1 MTATQSEP
9 DTATASW
16 PPGLPRSLEYPEV
29 PVGSILRAAVRR
41 WGDRPAF
48 IDHDVPLTYEE
59 MGRRAH
65 AVAGWLADHGIG
77 RGDVVAVHIPNC
89 RQYPPLYYGILLAG
103 ATFSPTNPLLPA
115 ADLAA
120 QLTDAGATVLIT
132 WDQVL
137 PFVRTALAAT
147 PVRTVV
153 VTGEAHT
160 LDFAA
165 RPEGLEDDDVD
176 AAELLA
182 ADPTDRHLDAGI
194 DPATDLAHLAYTGG
208 TTGVSKGVELP
219 HRNVVTNV
227 LQSACWTSGSLPVLD
242 EAGDVTLD
250 QIGSDAEFTTRLGTA
265 TVINLTPWFH
275 AMGVIG
281 YLSGLVMAGT
291 TTVIHMR
298 FDPVKYVEDAVRYK
312 VTAIGGAPPV
322 FVALLQVPGIED
334 ADLSSV
340 RGISSGAAPLPVSLI
355 ERLKA
360 LLPGAVIGEGYGL
373 TEVTMQATGNPSF
386 LSGTRKAGTVGVP
399 IFDAEITIRP
409 LGGGDPLPPGER
421 GEVCIRG
428 PQVMRGYAHRPEA
441 TAESIDAD
449 GWFHSGDV
457 GILDE
462 DGYLAI
468 VDRTKDM
475 LIYKGYNVFPRE
487 LEEHLFAVPGVAGAA
502 VVGRPDEEAGELP
515 VAYIVRRAD
524 DHGAALS
531 AETVMAAVND
541 KVTPYKRLRD
551 VVFIDAI
558 PVSAA
563 GKVLKRELA
572 ARERAGTGADL
583 TRESTFEGMQGPRGM
598 SAAVRWRVSGRLG
611 LEADLV

>member
-1 MTATQSEP
+1 MRMTATQSAP
-9 DTATASW
+9 DAPTTGTISW
-16 PPGLPRSLEYPEV
+16 PPGLPRSLEYPEA

-48 IDHDVPLTYEE
+48 IDHDVPLTFEE
-59 MGRRAH
+59 LGRRAH
-65 AVAGWLADHGIG
+65 AVAGWLADHGVG

-89 RQYPPLYYGILLAG
+89 RQYPPLYYGIMLAG

-120 QLTDAGATVLIT
+120 QLTDARAKLLIT

-137 PFVRTALAAT
+137 PFVRSALAQT
-147 PVRTVV
+147 SVQTIV
-153 VTGEAHT
+153 VTGEAHIT
-160 LDFAA
+160 DFAA
-165 RPEGLEDDDVD
+165 RLDLEDGSLDGTVD
-176 AAELLA
+176 LADLLA
-182 ADPTDRHLDAGI
+182 GDPTDRHLDAGL
-194 DPATDLAHLAYTGG
+194 DPAQDLAHLAYTGG

-219 HRNVVTNV
+219 HRNVVINV
-227 LQSACWTSGSLPVLD
+227 LQSACWNSGSVPELD
-242 EAGDVTLD
+242 EAGDVTVRQVLGED
-250 QIGSDAEFTTRLGTA
+250 EYPTRLGEA
-265 TVINLTPWFH
+265 RIVNLTPWFH
-275 AMGVIG
+275 AMGAIG
-281 YLSGLVMAGT
+281 YLNGMVMGGT

-298 FDPVKYVEDAVRYK
+298 FDPVKYVEDAVRYQ
-312 VTAIGGAPPV
+312 VTSIGGAPPV
-322 FVALLQVPGIED
+322 FVALLQVPGIEN
-334 ADLSSV
+334 ADLSHV

-360 LLPGAVIGEGYGL
+360 LLPDAVISEGYGL

-386 LSGTRKAGTVGVP
+386 RSGTRKAGTVGVP
-399 IFDAEITIRP
+399 VFDTEISIRP
-409 LGGGDPLPPGER
+409 LGGGDPLPAGER

-462 DGYLAI
+462 DGYLSI

-475 LIYKGYNVFPRE
+475 LLYKGYNVFPRE
-487 LEEHLFAVPGVAGAA
+487 LEEILFGVPGVAGAA

-515 VAYIVRRAD
+515 IAYVVRKGDEA
-524 DHGAALS
+524 GAALT
-531 AETVMAAVND
+531 AESVMAAVND

-551 VVFIDAI
+551 VVFIDTI

-572 ARERAGTGADL
+572 AKEREK
-583 TRESTFEGMQGPRGM
+583 
-598 SAAVRWRVSGRLG
+598 VSS
-611 LEADLV
+611 

>member
-1 MTATQSEP
+1 MRMTATDAP
-9 DTATASW
+9 ATTAASW
-16 PPGLPRSLEYPEV
+16 PPGLPRSLDYPQV

-48 IDHDVPLTYEE
+48 IDHDVPLTFTEL
-59 MGRRAH
+59 GARAH
-65 AVAGWLADHGIG
+65 AVAGWLADHGVG

-89 RQYPPLYYGILLAG
+89 RQYPALYYGIMLAG

-115 ADLAA
+115 PDLAA

-137 PFVRTALAAT
+137 PFVRSALAPT

-165 RPEGLEDDDVD
+165 RLDGLEDGDVD
-176 AAELLA
+176 AADLFA
-182 ADPTDRHLDAGI
+182 ADPTDRHLDADI
-194 DPATDLAHLAYTGG
+194 DPAADLAHLAYTGG

-250 QIGSDAEFTTRLGTA
+250 QIGSEDEFTTRLGTA
-265 TVINLTPWFH
+265 RAINLTPWFH

-281 YLSGLVMAGT
+281 YLSGAVMAGS

-312 VTAIGGAPPV
+312 VTGIGGAPPV
-322 FVALLQVPGIED
+322 FVALLQVPGIET

-340 RGISSGAAPLPVSLI
+340 RGISSGAAPLPVPLI

-373 TEVTMQATGNPSF
+373 TEVTMMATGNPSF
-386 LSGTRKAGTVGVP
+386 QSGTRKPGTVGVP
-399 IFDAEITIRP
+399 IFDTEISIRP
-409 LGGGDPLPPGER
+409 LGGGDPLPAGER

-462 DGYLAI
+462 DGYLSI

-475 LIYKGYNVFPRE
+475 LLYKGYNVFPRE
-487 LEEHLFAVPGVAGAA
+487 LEEVLFGVPGVAGAA

-515 VAYIVRRAD
+515 VAYVVRKAD
-524 DHGAALS
+524 DAGSALTVES
-531 AETVMAAVND
+531 VMAAVND

-551 VVFIDAI
+551 VVFIEAI

-563 GKVLKRELA
+563 GKVLKRELSA
-572 ARERAGTGADL
+572 KERERVESAG
-583 TRESTFEGMQGPRGM
+583 
-598 SAAVRWRVSGRLG
+598 
-611 LEADLV
+611 

>member
-1 MTATQSEP
+1 MRMTATQSAP
-9 DTATASW
+9 DAPTTGTISW
-16 PPGLPRSLEYPEV
+16 PPGLPRSLEYPEA

-48 IDHDVPLTYEE
+48 IDHDVPLTFEE
-59 MGRRAH
+59 LGRRAH
-65 AVAGWLADHGIG
+65 AVAGWLADHGVG

-89 RQYPPLYYGILLAG
+89 RQYPPLYYGIMLAG

-120 QLTDAGATVLIT
+120 QLTDARAKLLIT

-137 PFVRTALAAT
+137 PFVRSALAQT
-147 PVRTVV
+147 SVQTIV
-153 VTGEAHT
+153 VTGEAHIT
-160 LDFAA
+160 DFAA
-165 RPEGLEDDDVD
+165 RLDLEDGSLDGTVD
-176 AAELLA
+176 LADLLA
-182 ADPTDRHLDAGI
+182 GDPTDRHLDAGL
-194 DPATDLAHLAYTGG
+194 DPAQDLAHLAYTGG

-219 HRNVVTNV
+219 HRNVLINV
-227 LQSACWTSGSLPVLD
+227 LQSACWNSGSVPELD
-242 EAGDVTLD
+242 EAGDVTVRQVLGED
-250 QIGSDAEFTTRLGTA
+250 EYPTRLGEA
-265 TVINLTPWFH
+265 RIVNLTPWFH
-275 AMGVIG
+275 AMGAIG
-281 YLSGLVMAGT
+281 YLNGMVMGGT

-298 FDPVKYVEDAVRYK
+298 FDPVKYVEDAVRYQ
-312 VTAIGGAPPV
+312 VTSIGGAPPV

-334 ADLSSV
+334 ADLSHV

-360 LLPGAVIGEGYGL
+360 LLPDAVISEGYGL

-386 LSGTRKAGTVGVP
+386 RSGTRKAGTVGVP
-399 IFDAEITIRP
+399 VFDTEISIRP
-409 LGGGDPLPPGER
+409 LGGGDPLPAGER

-462 DGYLAI
+462 DGYLSI

-475 LIYKGYNVFPRE
+475 LLYKGYNVFPRE
-487 LEEHLFAVPGVAGAA
+487 LEEILFGVPGVAGAA

-515 VAYIVRRAD
+515 IAYVVRKGDEA
-524 DHGAALS
+524 GAALT
-531 AETVMAAVND
+531 AESVMAAVND

-551 VVFIDAI
+551 VVFIDTI

-572 ARERAGTGADL
+572 AKEREK
-583 TRESTFEGMQGPRGM
+583 
-598 SAAVRWRVSGRLG
+598 VSS
-611 LEADLV
+611 

>member
-1 MTATQSEP
+1 MRMTATQSAP
-9 DTATASW
+9 DAPTTGTISW
-16 PPGLPRSLEYPEV
+16 PPGLPRSLEYPEA

-48 IDHDVPLTYEE
+48 IDHDVPLTFEE
-59 MGRRAH
+59 LGRRAH
-65 AVAGWLADHGIG
+65 AVAGWLADHGVG

-89 RQYPPLYYGILLAG
+89 RQYPPLYYGIMLAG

-120 QLTDAGATVLIT
+120 QLTDARAKLLIT

-137 PFVRTALAAT
+137 PFVRSALAQT
-147 PVRTVV
+147 SVQTIV
-153 VTGEAHT
+153 VTGEAHIT
-160 LDFAA
+160 DFAA
-165 RPEGLEDDDVD
+165 RLDLEDGSLDGTVD
-176 AAELLA
+176 LADLLA
-182 ADPTDRHLDAGI
+182 GDPTDRHLDAGL
-194 DPATDLAHLAYTGG
+194 DPAQDLAHLAYTGG

-219 HRNVVTNV
+219 HRNVLINV
-227 LQSACWTSGSLPVLD
+227 LQSACWNSGSVPELD
-242 EAGDVTLD
+242 EAGDVTVRQVLGED
-250 QIGSDAEFTTRLGTA
+250 EYPTRLGEA
-265 TVINLTPWFH
+265 RIVNLTPWFH
-275 AMGVIG
+275 AMGAIG
-281 YLSGLVMAGT
+281 YLNGMVMGGT

-298 FDPVKYVEDAVRYK
+298 FDPVKYVEDAVRYQ
-312 VTAIGGAPPV
+312 VTSIGGAPPV

-334 ADLSSV
+334 ADLSHV

-360 LLPGAVIGEGYGL
+360 LLPDAVISEGYGL

-386 LSGTRKAGTVGVP
+386 RSGTRKAGTVGVP
-399 IFDAEITIRP
+399 VFDTEISIRP
-409 LGGGDPLPPGER
+409 LGGGDPLPAGER

-462 DGYLAI
+462 DGYLSI

-475 LIYKGYNVFPRE
+475 LLYKGYNVFPRE
-487 LEEHLFAVPGVAGAA
+487 LEEILFGVPGVAGAA

-515 VAYIVRRAD
+515 IAYVVRKGEEA
-524 DHGAALS
+524 GAALT
-531 AETVMAAVND
+531 AESVMAAVND

-551 VVFIDAI
+551 VVFIDTI

-572 ARERAGTGADL
+572 AKEREK
-583 TRESTFEGMQGPRGM
+583 
-598 SAAVRWRVSGRLG
+598 VSS
-611 LEADLV
+611 

>member
-1 MTATQSEP
+1 MRMTATQAP
-9 DTATASW
+9 TAASW
-16 PPGLPRSLEYPEV
+16 PPGLPRSLEYPDV
-29 PVGSILRAAVRR
+29 PVGSILRAAARR

-48 IDHDVPLTYEE
+48 VDHDVPLTFTELAE
-59 MGRRAH
+59 RAH

-120 QLTDAGATVLIT
+120 QLTDADATVLVT

-137 PFVRTALAAT
+137 PFVRGALAAT
-147 PVRTVV
+147 PVRTVI

-165 RPEGLEDDDVD
+165 RLPLEDGDVD
-176 AAELLA
+176 AADLLGGDA
-182 ADPTDRHLDAGI
+182 TDRHLDADI
-194 DPATDLAHLAYTGG
+194 EPAADLAHLAYTGG

-219 HRNVVTNV
+219 HRNVVINV
-227 LQSACWTSGSLPVLD
+227 LQSACWTSGSLPELD
-242 EAGDVTLD
+242 EAGDVTLR
-250 QIGSDAEFTTRLGTA
+250 QMIGEEEYPTRLGQA
-265 TVINLTPWFH
+265 RIINLTPWFH
-275 AMGVIG
+275 AMGAIG
-281 YLSGLVMAGT
+281 YLNGLVMGGT

-298 FDPVKYVEDAVRYK
+298 FDPVKYVEDAIRYD

-322 FVALLQVPGIED
+322 FVALLQVPGFAD
-334 ADLSSV
+334 ADWSRV
-340 RGISSGAAPLPVSLI
+340 RGVSSGAAPLPVTLI
-355 ERLKA
+355 EKLQA
-360 LLPGAVIGEGYGL
+360 LLPHAVIGEGYGL

-386 LSGTRKAGTVGVP
+386 RSGTRKPGTVGVP
-399 IFDAEITIRP
+399 VFDTEISIRP
-409 LGGGDPLPPGER
+409 LGGGDALPPGER

-428 PQVMRGYAHRPEA
+428 PQVMRGYAHRPDA

-475 LIYKGYNVFPRE
+475 LLYKGYNVFPRE
-487 LEEHLFAVPGVAGAA
+487 LEEILFGVPGVAGAA

-515 VAYIVRRAD
+515 VAYVVRKAD
-524 DHGAALS
+524 DDGAALT
-531 AETVMAAVND
+531 AESVMAAVND

-551 VVFIDAI
+551 VVFIEAI

-572 ARERAGTGADL
+572 AKEREK
-583 TRESTFEGMQGPRGM
+583 
-598 SAAVRWRVSGRLG
+598 VGRIT
-611 LEADLV
+611 

>member
-1 MTATQSEP
+1 MTATQDAP
-9 DTATASW
+9 APTTASW
-16 PPGLPRSLEYPEV
+16 PPGLPRSLEYPAV
-29 PVGSILRAAVRR
+29 PVGSILRAAARR

-48 IDHDVPLTYEE
+48 IDHDVPLTFTE
-59 MGRRAH
+59 MAERAH
-65 AVAGWLADHGIG
+65 AVAGWLADQGVG

-120 QLTDAGATVLIT
+120 QLTDARATVLIT

-137 PFVRTALAAT
+137 PFVRGALAAS
-147 PVRTVV
+147 PVETVI
-153 VTGEAHT
+153 VTGQGHT

-165 RPEGLEDDDVD
+165 RLELEDGDVD
-176 AAELLA
+176 AADLFA
-182 ADPTDRHLDAGI
+182 ADPTDRHLDAAI
-194 DPATDLAHLAYTGG
+194 DPAADLAHLAYTGG

-219 HRNVVTNV
+219 HRNVGTNV

-242 EAGDVTLD
+242 EDGNVTLD
-250 QIGSDAEFTTRLGTA
+250 QIGSEAEFTTRLGTA

-281 YLSGLVMAGT
+281 YLSGMVMAGT

-298 FDPVKYVEDAVRYK
+298 FDPVKYVEDAVRYR

-322 FVALLQVPGIED
+322 FVALLQVPGIAD

-340 RGISSGAAPLPVSLI
+340 RGISSGAAPLPVPLI

-386 LSGTRKAGTVGVP
+386 QSGTRKPGTVGVP
-399 IFDAEITIRP
+399 VFDTEISIRP
-409 LGGGDPLPPGER
+409 LGGGDALPAGER

-457 GILDE
+457 GTLDE
-462 DGYLAI
+462 DGYLSI

-475 LIYKGYNVFPRE
+475 LLYKGYNVFPRE
-487 LEEHLFAVPGVAGAA
+487 LEEHLFATPGIAAAA

-515 VAYIVRRAD
+515 VAYVVRKAD
-524 DHGAALS
+524 DDGTRLT
-531 AETVMAAVND
+531 AESVMAAVND

-551 VVFIDAI
+551 VLFIDAI

-572 ARERAGTGADL
+572 AKEREKVGG
-583 TRESTFEGMQGPRGM
+583 
-598 SAAVRWRVSGRLG
+598 
-611 LEADLV
+611 